1 MNPLATIL
9 SGAMMVRYSMT
20 APEEASLIELAVKN
34 VLDSGI
40 RTADLGGKVGTAEM
54 GDAVVAELEKL
65 LS

>member
-1 MNPLATIL
+1 
-9 SGAMMVRYSMT
+9 MVRYSMT